1 MQVRYYEHSAEHN
14 LFGKHN
20 VHVNPKWNFTAGK
33 SLHTN
38 ESLYHVLSHFLNRPG
53 WKFVGMKNEVRG
65 KDNAVICMGFVIFD
79 EDEALGTVKVDC
91 KGRNYAVIVSNDRIN
106 AKRERGSGYATNDTA
121 KAVLA
126 IRKHFYRKEKT
137 ERLEKALTAA
147 SGLINT
153 ESYDKQRTK
162 HQAWEHVYA
171 HAKEFVSMN
180 MELYLRDFPAITPR
194 VAKAHE
200 ADAEMKTVDDIK
212 NSFNKGS
219 ALLVVRDGNEYIVR
233 QGNEVKVY
241 NDESLPFEVRS
252 KLGMLKLVDKGQMIS
267 DVGCKVDAE
276 VFVVIPDQKEQ
287 QEQ

>member
-1 MQVRYYEHSAEHN
+1 MQVQYYSHNAEHN

-20 VHVNPKWNFTAGK
+20 VHPNPKWNFTADK
-33 SLHTN
+33 PLHTN
-38 ESLYHVLSHFLNRPG
+38 ESLYHVLSPFLSRPG
-53 WKFVGMKNEVRG
+53 WKFVGMQNEVRG
-65 KDNAVICMGFVIFD
+65 REDAVICMGFVIFD
-79 EDEALGTVKVDC
+79 EYEALGTVKVDY
-91 KGRNYAVIVSNDRIN
+91 KGRNYAVIVSNERIN

-137 ERLEKALTAA
+137 ERLNKAREAA
-147 SGLINT
+147 AMLINS
-153 ESYDKQRTK
+153 ESYDKLRTK
-162 HQAWEHVYA
+162 QQAWEHVYA

-180 MELYLRDFPAITPR
+180 MGLYLADFPAITPR

-212 NSFNKGS
+212 NSFHKGS
-219 ALLVVRDGNEYIVR
+219 ALLVVRDGSEYIVR
-233 QGNEVKVY
+233 LGGEVKVY
-241 NDESLPFEVRS
+241 DDNSLPFEIRS

-276 VFVVIPDQKEQ
+276 VFVVIPQQ

>member
-1 MQVRYYEHSAEHN
+1 MQVQYYNYNAEHN

-20 VHVNPKWNFTAGK
+20 VHANPKWNFPAGK
-33 SLHTN
+33 PLHTN
-38 ESLYHVLSHFLNRPG
+38 ESLYHVLSPFLNRPG
-53 WKFVGMKNEVRG
+53 WKFVGMQNEARG
-65 KDNAVICMGFVIFD
+65 RGDAVICMGFVIFD
-79 EDEALGTVKVDC
+79 EDEPLGTVKVDY
-91 KGRNYAVIVSNDRIN
+91 KGRNYAVIVSNERIN

-126 IRKHFYRKEKT
+126 IRKHFYRKEKG
-137 ERLEKALTAA
+137 ERLEKAREAA
-147 SGLINT
+147 AMLINS

-162 HQAWEHVYA
+162 LQAWEHVYA

-180 MELYLRDFPAITPR
+180 MGLYLADFPAITPR

-212 NSFNKGS
+212 NSFHKGS
-219 ALLVVRDGNEYIVR
+219 ALLVVRDGSEYIVR
-233 QGNEVKVY
+233 MGDEVKVY
-241 NDESLPFEVRS
+241 DDNSLPFEIRS

-276 VFVVIPDQKEQ
+276 VFVVIPQQ

>member
-1 MQVRYYEHSAEHN
+1 MQVRYYDHDANYN

-20 VHVNPKWNFTAGK
+20 VHANPKWNFPAERT
-33 SLHTN
+33 LHTN
-38 ESLYHVLSHFLNRPG
+38 ESLYHVLSPFLNRPG
-53 WKFVGMKNEVRG
+53 WKFVGMKNEYRARG
-65 KDNAVICMGFVIFD
+65 DKDIVCMGFAIYD
-79 EDEALGTVKVDC
+79 DDEALGTVKVDY
-91 KGRNYAVIVSNDRIN
+91 KGRNYAVIVDNERIN

-137 ERLEKALTAA
+137 ERLEKAHTAA
-147 SGLINT
+147 SGLVNT

-212 NSFNKGS
+212 NSFHKGS
-219 ALLVVRDGNEYIVR
+219 ALLVVRDGSEYIVR
-233 QGNEVKVY
+233 LGAEVKVY
-241 NDESLPFEVRS
+241 DDNSLPFEIRS

-276 VFVVIPDQKEQ
+276 VFVVIPQQ